1 MPGTVSLFLLF
12 KCVFYGDC
20 KKAEGRKVDL
30 IVEER
35 DLNIRQEFCCAI
47 LGEGEVSELQLLPD
61 AQLCKSRRTGSTD
74 TESLQ

>member
-35 DLNIRQEFCCAI
+35 DLNVRQEFCCAI
-47 LGEGEVSELQLLPD
+47 LGEGEASELRLLPD
-61 AQLCKSRRTGSTD
+61 AQLCKSRRAGSAGTGS
-74 TESLQ
+74 LR